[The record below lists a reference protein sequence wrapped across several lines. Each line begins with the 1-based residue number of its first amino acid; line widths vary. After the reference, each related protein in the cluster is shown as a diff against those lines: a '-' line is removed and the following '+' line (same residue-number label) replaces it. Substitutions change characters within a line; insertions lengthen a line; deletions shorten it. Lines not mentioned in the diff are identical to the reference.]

1 MEMGKYNWDIIK
13 EIKLIEFNDFKQKCQ
28 LNGGKDSL

>member
-13 EIKLIEFNDFKQKCQ
+13 EIKLIEFND
-28 LNGGKDSL
+28 SLDVRTEGTEV